1 MWFEVTGRELRN
13 ALGDALDL
21 EACVVLTRTR
31 DKDQTVVGIELVIDI
46 SQCIMEIMFKLRQ
59 HLLGVSI
66 FPPLLNGRKNVTCV
80 SCCDFFG

>member
-59 HLLGVSI
+59 YLLGVINLSSSLEREEKCYLCI
-66 FPPLLNGRKNVTCV
+66 LL
-80 SCCDFFG
+80 